1 MRGCDPDQYKCD
13 DELQT
18 YVKVINWTIRMTEQI
33 IRHDVLKQRSVGLK
47 QWLVGSGSL
56 TEQRI
61 VHVDEQR
68 IVHVDEQIPLIANF
82 SAA

>member
-18 YVKVINWTIRMTEQI
+18 YMYVKAINWTIRMREQI

-47 QWLVGSGSL
+47 QWIVGSGSL
-56 TEQRI
+56 T
-61 VHVDEQR
+61 EQR